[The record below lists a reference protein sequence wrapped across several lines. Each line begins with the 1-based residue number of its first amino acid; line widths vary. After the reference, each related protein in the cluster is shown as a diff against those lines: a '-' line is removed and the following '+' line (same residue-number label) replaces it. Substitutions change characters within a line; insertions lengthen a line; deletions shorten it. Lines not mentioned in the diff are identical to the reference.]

1 MTAWTRIEP
10 IRNLIAYVRHWWSMP
25 TLDAHPSAPGVAF
38 VTTTTPTTP
47 ILSSEFA
54 GATPSMSSSSVDA
67 TFDPADT
74 RILLV
79 EDEPSISG
87 FVRRGLMF
95 EGYQVEIAED
105 GRRALE
111 VMRDRPPSLLVLDLM
126 LPGISGIEIARRVR
140 AVEQESGGERL
151 PILMLTARDA
161 VPDRVAG
168 LEAGADDYLVKPF
181 DFDELLARIRALLRR
196 ARPAETRRSGEILR
210 FTDVSLDTASRI
222 VTRGDREI
230 ELTPREFDLLAM
242 FLHHPNQVLT
252 RSTLM
257 QRVWGEDFYGE
268 SNVLEVFVG
277 NVRRA
282 LEQDGE
288 PRLIQTV
295 RGVGYVLRTR

>member
-1 MTAWTRIEP
+1 MTAWTRIGP
-10 IRNLIAYVRHWWSMP
+10 IHTAIAGLKHWWSM
-25 TLDAHPSAPGVAF
+25 LAIDARQTAPGITLAAPV
-38 VTTTTPTTP
+38 VPP
-47 ILSSEFA
+47 ITASERV
-54 GATPSMSSSSVDA
+54 GAQSSMSSPSVD
-67 TFDPADT
+67 TIDPADT

-196 ARPAETRRSGEILR
+196 ARPAETKRSGEVLR